1 MKRTLL
7 ALSVIAA
14 LTAVSA
20 GMANAQEVGDGP
32 GGYVGP
38 DHDQGFHE
46 ERGFH
51 ERDGNCHLVIMHRRA
66 PNGSITVR
74 RRVCD

>member
-1 MKRTLL
+1 VKTTLL
-7 ALSVIAA
+7 ALSAIAA

-20 GMANAQEVGDGP
+20 GVANAQDVGGGP
-32 GGYVGP
+32 GGAYIGP
-38 DHDQGFHE
+38 DQGYGDRDFTQ
-46 ERGFH
+46 RG
-51 ERDGNCHLVIMHRRA
+51 DNCHLVITHRRG

>member
-1 MKRTLL
+1 MKRTFL
-7 ALSVIAA
+7 ALSAIAA

-20 GMANAQEVGDGP
+20 GVANAQGVGVGP
-32 GGYVGP
+32 GGAYVSP
-38 DHDQGFHE
+38 DHDQGYNDRD
-46 ERGFH
+46 RG
-51 ERDGNCHLVIMHRRA
+51 RNCHLVITHRRG